1 MDIKEKV
8 EEIVEKIKNDKDI
21 KAKFEKDPVKTL
33 EDVLGVDLP
42 DEAIEN
48 VINLVKTK
56 LSADALGDIAGKL
69 GGLFGKKDN

>member
-8 EEIVEKIKNDKDI
+8 EDIVEKIKSDKDI
-21 KAKFEKDPVKTL
+21 KEKFTKDPVKTL

-42 DEAIEN
+42 DEALEN
-48 VINLVKTK
+48 VVNLVKTK

-69 GGLFGKKDN
+69 GGLFGKKD